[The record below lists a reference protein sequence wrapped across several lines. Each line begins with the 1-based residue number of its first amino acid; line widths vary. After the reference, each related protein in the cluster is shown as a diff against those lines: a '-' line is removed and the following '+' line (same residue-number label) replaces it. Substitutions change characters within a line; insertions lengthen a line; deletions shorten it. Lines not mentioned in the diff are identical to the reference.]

1 MNRPIRPALLVP
13 ILLAAGLLFN
23 VAWDLAALD
32 LPLAHAFAGAE
43 GFPLREA
50 WPLSLVLHEGGRCVS
65 WALALALSIGVWW
78 PWSTLGRLELAR
90 RFQLAFTPLALVMAP
105 ALLKAFSET
114 SCPWDLHEFGG
125 AARLVSHWVFFN
137 GGDGG
142 SGHCFPAGHAAAGF
156 AFIGGYFAFRDDA
169 PALAR
174 RWLAGALL
182 AGFTLGIGQQLRG
195 AHFMSHTLWTA
206 WLCGSIAWAL
216 DLAVGGLRQ
225 RVPWTR
231 ERVAC

>member
-1 MNRPIRPALLVP
+1 MNRPIRRAVLVP
-13 ILLAAGLLFN
+13 LLLAAGLLFD

-32 LPLAHAFAGAE
+32 LPLARAFAGVD

-50 WPLSLVLHEGGRCVS
+50 WPLSLVLHEGGRYGS
-65 WALALALSIGVWW
+65 WALALALCIGVWW
-78 PWSTLGRLELAR
+78 PWGALGRLELAR
-90 RFQLAFTPLALVMAP
+90 RFQLALTPLALVMAP
-105 ALLKAFSET
+105 ALLKAFSQT

-125 AARLVSHWVFFN
+125 AARLVSHWVFAN

-156 AFIGGYFAFRDDA
+156 AFIGGYFAFRDEA
-169 PALAR
+169 PSIAR
-174 RWLAGALL
+174 RWLGGALL

-206 WLCGSIAWAL
+206 WLCGAIAWAL
-216 DLAVGGLRQ
+216 DLAVDSLRE

-231 ERVAC
+231 ERVAG